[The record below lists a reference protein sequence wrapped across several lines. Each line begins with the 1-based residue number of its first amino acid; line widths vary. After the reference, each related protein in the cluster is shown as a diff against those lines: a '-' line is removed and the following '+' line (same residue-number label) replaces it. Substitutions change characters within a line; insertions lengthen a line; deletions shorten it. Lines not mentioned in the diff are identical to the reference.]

1 MTFNRQQRSIEEAA
15 IQVTV
20 LLLLNF
26 VLQVL
31 STLSSMETQPC
42 TYFTINS
49 IKENF
54 YDLQTESHEKAL
66 GQVNERI
73 ITVREK
79 KWHFEIRFCNNSN
92 KNCGI

>member
-1 MTFNRQQRSIEEAA
+1 MPSGALLTQVGVNLVQHSKITMTFNRQQRSIEEAA

-26 VLQVL
+26 ILQVL

-49 IKENF
+49 IKANF
-54 YDLQTESHEKAL
+54 YDLQTESHEKHL
-66 GQVNERI
+66 V
-73 ITVREK
+73 K
-79 KWHFEIRFCNNSN
+79 
-92 KNCGI
+92 